1 MARTLEEIKEE
12 IKTTI
17 RTFTEM
23 DVFLFPEDVGGSQVS
38 VFNVNIHSV
47 STAIYTLEVMI
58 DILRAEIQAIAD
70 TAISGNAKWVQQ
82 QILNFQYGDTIT
94 LVDFVPAYDP
104 VDEDARIITRC
115 SVVEAAN
122 GVLSIKV
129 AKGDPTLEPLDAAEI
144 SALSDY
150 YYGTSTTEG
159 IGFAGVLANFVSLE
173 PDRMRVEADIYF
185 LGQYT
190 EATVKTAVI
199 AAIDDFFATFM
210 DEAFDGTVYINKLRD
225 AIEAVEGVSRVVLTD
240 IKARPEV
247 TPFGSATTVDV
258 QGKYTTA
265 AGYLIAED
273 ETGNTL
279 DDTITMIEES
289 A

>member
-1 MARTLEEIKEE
+1 MARTLEVIKEE

-17 RTFTEM
+17 RTFSEL
-23 DVFLFPEDVGGSQVS
+23 DDFLFPEDVGGSQVS

-47 STAIYTLEVMI
+47 AAAIYTLEVMV
-58 DILRAEIQAIAD
+58 DLLKAEIQELAD
-70 TAISGNAKWVQQ
+70 GAISGNAKWVQQ
-82 QILNFQYGDTIT
+82 QILKFQYGDTIT
-94 LVDFVPAYDP
+94 LVDFVPTYDP
-104 VDEDARIITRC
+104 VDESARIITRC
-115 SVVEAAN
+115 SVVEASN

-129 AKGDPTLEPLDAAEI
+129 AKGDPTLEPLDAAEL

-190 EATVKTAVI
+190 EATVKAAVI
-199 AAIDDFFATFM
+199 DAIDDFFATFM

-225 AIEAVEGVSRVVLTD
+225 VIEAVEGVSRVVITE

-247 TPFGSATTVDV
+247 TPLGSAVTVDI

>member
-1 MARTLEEIKEE
+1 M
-12 IKTTI
+12 KTTI
-17 RTFTEM
+17 RTFSEM

-38 VFNVNIHSV
+38 VFNVNIHTASA
-47 STAIYTLEVMI
+47 AIYTLEVMI
-58 DILRAEIQAIAD
+58 DLLKAEIQELAD
-70 TAISGNAKWVQQ
+70 GAISGNAKWVQQ
-82 QILNFQYGDTIT
+82 QILKFQYGDTIT
-94 LVDFVPAYDP
+94 LVDFVPTYDP
-104 VDEDARIITRC
+104 VDEAARIITRC

-129 AKGDPTLEPLDAAEI
+129 AKGTPPSLGPLDSTELA
-144 SALSDY
+144 ALSDY

-190 EATVKTAVI
+190 EATVKAAVI
-199 AAIDDFFATFM
+199 DAIDDFFATFM

-225 AIEAVEGVSRVVLTD
+225 AIEAVEGVSRVVITD

-279 DDTITMIEES
+279 DDTLTMIEES